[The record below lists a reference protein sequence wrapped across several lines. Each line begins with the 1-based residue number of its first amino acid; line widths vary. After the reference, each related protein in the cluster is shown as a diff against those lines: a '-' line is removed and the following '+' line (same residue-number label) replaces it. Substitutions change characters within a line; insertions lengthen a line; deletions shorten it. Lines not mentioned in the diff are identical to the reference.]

1 MLDGRPLVDVH
12 LHAARRSGL
21 KPPWDVWVQGYD
33 SPALQALYDED
44 GVVRPA
50 AFDAMLAAEGVDVA
64 VVLAEYSPKVT
75 GW

>member
-33 SPALQALYDED
+33 S
-44 GVVRPA
+44 
-50 AFDAMLAAEGVDVA
+50 
-64 VVLAEYSPKVT
+64 
-75 GW
+75 